1 MVEVLRLA
9 LLAQDFACGLRRPQS
24 GSSSTPTASTNNSPK
39 PRYGETIVQTATSP
53 APVSKGA
60 LWTGR
65 VLSAL
70 AVLVFVGGGIFT
82 LLNAAKIAPQMAH
95 YGFNEGHLHLI
106 AWLEIVCGVVY
117 LIPQTAIFG
126 AVLLTGDLGG
136 AVVTHI
142 RAGEPPIAP
151 SVVACV
157 VWLGIYLREPRLR
170 AISPLRK

>member
-1 MVEVLRLA
+1 M
-9 LLAQDFACGLRRPQS
+9 
-24 GSSSTPTASTNNSPK
+24 
-39 PRYGETIVQTATSP
+39 QTATSP
-53 APVSKGA
+53 ASVSKGA

-95 YGFNEGHLHLI
+95 YGFTESHLYLI
-106 AWLEIVCGVVY
+106 AWLEIVCGVIY
-117 LIPQTAIFG
+117 AIPHTAVFG
-126 AVLLTGDLGG
+126 AVLLTGYLGG

-142 RAGEPPIAP
+142 RAGESPLPPLIMA
-151 SVVACV
+151 VV